1 MRVKPVAVATERA
14 MTPPML
20 TALLAGVVFAGA
32 VSTAGHV
39 WMLLAHAHG
48 TGLTVVMALMTLWC
62 AVCTVELWIRPSPH
76 CLRRLCLMSL
86 AMVFTHAVLVA
97 GVPGVGIIGGIGGT
111 SGHTHHAGGS
121 PGALSLAPSTDH
133 ASGMLALI
141 AVELAVALTAGFA
154 LRQIHRFPDKNHPK
168 HPRICLKLD
177 DSVLARSESP
187 PTSRIGND

>member
-1 MRVKPVAVATERA
+1 

-20 TALLAGVVFAGA
+20 TALLAGVVLVGA

-39 WMLLAHAHG
+39 WMLLAHAHAHG

-86 AMVFTHAVLVA
+86 AMVITHAVLVA
-97 GVPGVGIIGGIGGT
+97 GVPGVGVVGGMGGT
-111 SGHTHHAGGS
+111 SGHAHHAGGS
-121 PGALSLAPSTDH
+121 PGAMSLAPSTDH
-133 ASGMLALI
+133 ASAMLALI
-141 AVELAVALTAGFA
+141 GVELAAALTAGFA
-154 LRQIHRFPDKNHPK
+154 LRQIHRCSDKNHPK